1 MRLALGLLALAALA
15 AGTSC
20 GSTKAC
26 KDGTLFLTL
35 TFDGTTSSADQ
46 VTVQVTPSGGASR
59 MSTLEH
65 QAGATVGTVE
75 IDFPQ
80 GYPAGSQVQVTVTA
94 SKAGAAIATATGTVV
109 LTSGCSALAIALGGG
124 GQDGGAGSGGKG
136 GSGGGGG
143 ATGTGGAA
151 GTSAGTAGTGAAGTG
166 AAGTG
171 TAGTGTA
178 GRGGAAGTGAA
189 GTTGCVFQSAEDCFD
204 GIDNDCNGMIDCA
217 DPACAPQGECVAAGN
232 TNFKLG
238 VEANPTD
245 TCPTNFTG
253 GETALNQGLVVPVAT
268 TCTGCSCAASTTCSI
283 GLYQYASVAACT
295 ADTTLT
301 GGTLVGSQLN
311 SASLTCEM
319 GTLNA
324 PAYRIGSFT
333 KTDSAYTPSGTAAK
347 PAVSWTT
354 QKKFCAA
361 ARTGA
366 GCSPGYVCAP
376 KQAQLSSHCVRAD
389 GALACPAGYNAM
401 GSGWYKDFT
410 DARTCGACSCG
421 AQTPGDCTKETLSGS
436 TYNRNLQFWPTS
448 SGSCSSS
455 SGYGTTI
462 SSAPGTQT
470 CCALQCAA
478 TTCGTT
484 GVACSYYG
492 FVYPPVTASCPASS
506 TLSGTATATS
516 AETLCCL

>member
-1 MRLALGLLALAALA
+1 MLTLASLRMRLALGLLAVAALG
-15 AGTSC
+15 AGTNC

-35 TFDGTTSSADQ
+35 AFDGTTSSADQ

-94 SKAGAAIATATGTVV
+94 SKAGAAIATATGSVV
-109 LTSGCSALAIALGGG
+109 LSSGCSALAIALGVG

-151 GTSAGTAGTGAAGTG
+151 GTGAGTAGTGAAGTG
-166 AAGTG
+166 AG
-171 TAGTGTA
+171 

-253 GETALNQGLVVPVAT
+253 GETALNQGLVVPAAT

-301 GGTLVGSQLN
+301 GGTLVGSQIN

-333 KTDSAYTPSGTAAK
+333 KTDSACTPSGTAAK

-354 QKKFCAA
+354 QKKFCAV

-376 KQAQLSSHCVRAD
+376 KQAQLSNHCVRAD
-389 GALACPAGYNAM
+389 GALACPAGYNAT
-401 GSGWYKDFT
+401 GSGWYKDFSDT
-410 DARTCGACSCG
+410 RTCGACSCG
-421 AQTPGDCTKETLSGS
+421 TQTPGDCTKEVLSGS
-436 TYNRNLQFWPTS
+436 TYARNLQFWPTS
-448 SGSCSSS
+448 SASCDAS
-455 SGYGTTI
+455 SGYGTTV
-462 SSAPGTQT
+462 SSTPGTHT

-478 TTCGTT
+478 TTCGSTS

-492 FVYPPVTASCPASS
+492 FVHPPVGASCPASS
-506 TLSGTATATS
+506 TLSGTATATN